1 MGQRSKEK
9 DLKGVI
15 PGVMRILRKF
25 SPYIR
30 QQRVLIFGSFLALL
44 VETGLR
50 LLEPWPLKF
59 VFDYILIPA
68 HNNSANVINS
78 YTFGLS
84 PIVLLT
90 LSAVSIV
97 AITGIGSIAAYMS
110 TYGMSLAVVRVLSE
124 LRANVFNHLQHL
136 SLSFHQNSKSGD
148 LITRVTAD
156 IEKMRTVTVK
166 TALPLITNI
175 VSLLGMLAI
184 MFWLNWELAL
194 VAAAIFPIL
203 SLLSGN
209 MISRIRKFAKK
220 HRDSEGV
227 LAATTGETIGAIR
240 VVQVLSLQKMLHSVF
255 AAQNQKSLDEAIESL
270 RLSAALE
277 RAVQILMAII
287 VAVVLWRGSHVVL
300 HKELSP
306 GELLVFMT
314 YLRNAFEP
322 MRKLSNQIGQIA
334 KATASGE
341 RVVELLDFEPNVR
354 DLPESQKA
362 HPFFGTVRFEN
373 VCFGYDTGKDILKD
387 ISFVVHPGQQVAVVG
402 LSGSG
407 KSTLLSLILRLY
419 DPEAGRI
426 LIDGQDIREYTIDS
440 LRQQVS
446 VVLQDS
452 VLFAVSVR
460 ENIAYGKLGA
470 TDKEVEQAARLANA
484 HEFIMN
490 LPQGYDTILSERG
503 GTLSGGQRQRIA
515 IARAA
520 IRQAPIVILDEP
532 TTGLDNASER
542 TVNAALGKLT
552 EGRTTFVIS
561 HNLRAVQNAD
571 VILYVEEG
579 RILEQGTHKELM
591 SLGSRYATLY
601 RMQNIVDNTSSK
613 GGTYALGA

>member
-1 MGQRSKEK
+1 MGQRAKEK
-9 DLKGVI
+9 ELTGVI
-15 PGVMRILRKF
+15 PGILRILDKF
-25 SPYIR
+25 SPYIH
-30 QQRVLIFGSFLALL
+30 QQKLLIAGSFLVLL
-44 VETGLR
+44 IETGLR
-50 LLEPWPLKF
+50 LLEPWPLKY

-68 HNNSANVINS
+68 HNNSLNITNT
-78 YTFGLS
+78 YGYS
-84 PIVLLT
+84 PALLLT
-90 LSAVSIV
+90 FSVIAIV
-97 AITGIGSIAAYMS
+97 VIAGVGSIAAYLS
-110 TYGMSLAVVRVLSE
+110 TYGMSLAVVRVLSQV
-124 LRANVFNHLQHL
+124 RGDIFHHLQNL
-136 SLSFHQNSKSGD
+136 SLSFHQKSKSGD
-148 LITRVTAD
+148 LIARVTAD

-166 TALPLITNI
+166 TALPLFTNT
-175 VSLLGMLAI
+175 VSLVGMLGI

-194 VAAAIFPIL
+194 VVMTIFPL
-203 SLLSGN
+203 LMLLSRN

-227 LAATTGETIGAIR
+227 LAATTGETMGAIK
-240 VVQVLSLQKMLHSVF
+240 VVQVLSLQEKLHGVF
-255 AAQNQKSLDEAIESL
+255 SAQNQKSLDEAIESL

-322 MRKLSNQIGQIA
+322 LRKLSNQIGQIA

-341 RVVELLDFEPNVR
+341 RVVEILDYEPHVK
-354 DLPESQKA
+354 DLPRAKPA

-373 VCFGYDTGKDILKD
+373 VFFGYHTGKNILKD
-387 ISFVVHPGQQVAVVG
+387 INLIVQPGQQIAIVG
-402 LSGSG
+402 ASGGG

-419 DPEAGRI
+419 DPEIGRI
-426 LIDGQDIREYTIDS
+426 LIDGQDIREYTLNS
-440 LRQQVS
+440 LRQQIS

-470 TDKEVEQAARLANA
+470 TDIEVEQAAKLANA
-484 HEFIMN
+484 HEFIMK
-490 LPQGYDTILSERG
+490 LPQGYDTILGDRG

-532 TTGLDNASER
+532 TTGLDKKSEYI
-542 TVNAALGKLT
+542 VNAALAKLT
-552 EGRTTFVIS
+552 EGCTTFIIS
-561 HNLRAVQNAD
+561 HNLKAVENAD
-571 VILYVEEG
+571 MILYIEDG
-579 RILEQGTHKELM
+579 SILEQGTHAELLR
-591 SLGSRYATLY
+591 LGGFYSTLY
-601 RMQNIVDNTSSK
+601 RMQSIVDTDNTVSP
-613 GGTYALGA
+613 L

>member
-1 MGQRSKEK
+1 MAQRSKEK

-15 PGVMRILRKF
+15 PGVLRILRKF

-50 LLEPWPLKF
+50 LLEPWPLKY

-68 HNNSANVINS
+68 HNNSANVTNS

-124 LRANVFNHLQHL
+124 VRANVFNHLQHL

-148 LITRVTAD
+148 LIARVTAD

-175 VSLLGMLAI
+175 VCLLGMLAI

-194 VAAAIFPIL
+194 VVAAIFPIL
-203 SLLSGN
+203 SLFTGN

-227 LAATTGETIGAIR
+227 LAATTGETIGAIK
-240 VVQVLSLQKMLHSVF
+240 VVQVLSLQKMLHGVF

-300 HKELSP
+300 HKELTP

-322 MRKLSNQIGQIA
+322 MRKVSNQIGQIA

-354 DLPESQKA
+354 DLPGVQKA

-373 VCFGYDTGKDILKD
+373 VCFGYDTGRDILKD

-490 LPQGYDTILSERG
+490 LPQDYDTILSERG

-542 TVNAALGKLT
+542 TVNAALEKLT

-591 SLGSRYATLY
+591 GLGSRYATLY

-613 GGTYALGA
+613 GDTYAIGA

>member
-1 MGQRSKEK
+1 MAQRAKEK
-9 DLKGVI
+9 ELKGVI
-15 PGVMRILRKF
+15 PGISQILEKF

-30 QQRVLIFGSFLALL
+30 QQKVLITGSFLALL
-44 VETGLR
+44 LETGLR

-68 HNNSANVINS
+68 HNNTVNVTNT
-78 YTFGLS
+78 YGLS
-84 PIVLLT
+84 PVLLLT
-90 LSAVSIV
+90 FSAVAIV
-97 AITGIGSIAAYMS
+97 AISGVGSVAAYLS

-124 LRANVFNHLQHL
+124 VRANVFHHLQHL
-136 SLSFHQNSKSGD
+136 SLSFHQQSKSGD

-166 TALPLITNI
+166 TALPLFTNTF
-175 VSLLGMLAI
+175 SLVGMLGI
-184 MFWLNWELAL
+184 MFWLNWQLAL
-194 VAAAIFPIL
+194 VVTGIFP
-203 SLLSGN
+203 LLLLLTSN

-227 LAATTGETIGAIR
+227 LAATTGETIGAIKI
-240 VVQVLSLQKMLHSVF
+240 VQVLSLQEMLHDVF
-255 AAQNQKSLDEAIESL
+255 SRQNQKSLDEAIESL

-277 RAVQILMAII
+277 RAVQILMAMII
-287 VAVVLWRGSHVVL
+287 AAVLWRGSYVVL
-300 HKELSP
+300 NKELTP

-314 YLRNAFEP
+314 YLKNAFEP

-341 RVVELLDFEPNVR
+341 RVVELLDYEPHVQ
-354 DLPESQKA
+354 DLPGAKPA
-362 HPFFGTVRFEN
+362 HPFFGAVRFEN
-373 VCFGYDTGKDILKD
+373 VFFGYDTGTEILKD
-387 ISFVVHPGQQVAVVG
+387 ISFTVQPGQQIALVG
-402 LSGSG
+402 ASGGG

-426 LIDGQDIREYTIDS
+426 LIDGQDIREYTLNS
-440 LRQQVS
+440 LRQQIS
-446 VVLQDS
+446 VVLQES

-470 TDKEVEQAARLANA
+470 SDKEVEKAARLANA

-490 LPQGYDTILSERG
+490 LPQGYDTILGDRG

-532 TTGLDNASER
+532 TTGLDNKSEH
-542 TVNAALGKLT
+542 TVNTALAKLT

-561 HNLRAVQNAD
+561 HNLKAVENAD
-571 VILYVEEG
+571 MIFYVEDG
-579 RILEQGTHKELM
+579 SILEQGTHAELM
-591 SLGSRYATLY
+591 RLSGCYATLY
-601 RMQNIVDNTSSK
+601 RMQSIVEPEGDI
-613 GGTYALGA
+613 YAVEA